1 MAPEKPQK
9 ISDSLLPSSDKQ
21 HQTSTNHRRFEPSR
35 RPPEIHDKERVAVNT
50 THQLIGVAPSAPV
63 SASAPASAP
72 APLPPT
78 SRPRIDTNN
87 PIPHPPPPPPPPP
100 HSQTQGA
107 QKSSP
112 NLSAQPPVTQAQSP
126 EPNMKRHVY
135 HSPKIGDDSNNNSK
149 KGANGGG
156 ANLKSFFKM
165 FKPHPHEKTM
175 DKSILPHHCHHQD
188 LVVQKYL
195 NL

>member
-1 MAPEKPQK
+1 M
-9 ISDSLLPSSDKQ
+9 
-21 HQTSTNHRRFEPSR
+21 
-35 RPPEIHDKERVAVNT
+35 
-50 THQLIGVAPSAPV
+50 
-63 SASAPASAP
+63 
-72 APLPPT
+72 
-78 SRPRIDTNN
+78 
-87 PIPHPPPPPPPPP
+87 
-100 HSQTQGA
+100 
-107 QKSSP
+107 
-112 NLSAQPPVTQAQSP
+112 TQAQSP